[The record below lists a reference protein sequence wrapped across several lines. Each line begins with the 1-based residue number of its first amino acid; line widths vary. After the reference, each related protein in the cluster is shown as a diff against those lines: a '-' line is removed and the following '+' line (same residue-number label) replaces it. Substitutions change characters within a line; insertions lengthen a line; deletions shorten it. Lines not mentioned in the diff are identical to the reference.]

1 MSIRADMPMH
11 GGVGEARGGTPHERT
26 NARPPHDA
34 RAAAETTVYVIGVFD
49 LFHRGHLAFLE
60 RARACGDRLVVA
72 INGDDMVSSYK
83 RRPIHSEADRL
94 AIISAL
100 RCVDHAFVI
109 GDYDNRRA
117 MLEHEVDI
125 VVHGDDWAAQSYME
139 QIRATPGFL
148 ERHGIELRFLPYTE
162 GISTSAILERIR
174 AEAP

>member
-1 MSIRADMPMH
+1 MH
-11 GGVGEARGGTPHERT
+11 GGLGEARGGTPQGRANT
-26 NARPPHDA
+26 RPARDKRV

-83 RRPIHSEADRL
+83 RRPIHGEADRR
-94 AIISAL
+94 ASIRAL
-100 RCVDHAFVI
+100 RGGDHAFVS

-125 VVHGDDWAAQSYME
+125 GVHGDDWAAQSYME